1 MNTKILI
8 CCHKSASLSLSE
20 IYLPIQCGRE
30 VSNIKI
36 AIQGDDTGENISIK
50 NRNYCEL
57 TALYW
62 AWKNLRDV
70 GIIGLVHYRRFF
82 DFSFSLLKRDV
93 LRVKEYK
100 KGMEGIDS
108 DNKLQSILEKY
119 DIILP
124 VRKVFATNL
133 KKDYCCQHIP
143 EEYEILR
150 TVIGRIFPD
159 YLASFDYVMTQ
170 KNKASCYN
178 MFITSWPIFDSYCKW
193 LFDILFEVEKEVR
206 ISEYP
211 YQARV
216 FGFMAERLL
225 NVYCYEH
232 SLRVSYKPV
241 LFVTLD
247 KCVPYYLYVLN
258 NLRCRLSFWISMKK

>member
-1 MNTKILI
+1 MNIKILV
-8 CCHKSASLSLSE
+8 CCHKKGIFTSAGAYSF
-20 IYLPIQCGRE
+20 IHCGKA
-30 VSNIKI
+30 VSDAELNILRDN
-36 AIQGDDTGENISIK
+36 AGDNISVK
-50 NRNYCEL
+50 NSNYCEL
-57 TALYW
+57 TAFYW
-62 AWKNLRDV
+62 AWKNLKDTD
-70 GIIGLVHYRRFF
+70 IIGLVHYRRFF
-82 DFSFSLLKRDV
+82 DFSFRLFRRDIFYRSKDISINEQEAYGEKITSLL
-93 LRVKEYK
+93 
-100 KGMEGIDS
+100 G
-108 DNKLQSILEKY
+108 KY

-124 VRKVFATNL
+124 MHKVFSTNL
-133 KKDYCCQHIP
+133 KKDYCAKHIP
-143 EEYEILR
+143 EDYEILR
-150 TVIGRIFPD
+150 SVIVRICPE
-159 YLASFDYVMTQ
+159 YTASFDHVMT
-170 KNKASCYN
+170 KTNKASCYN

>member
-1 MNTKILI
+1 METKILV
-8 CCHKSASLSLSE
+8 CCHKVASCPSE
-20 IYLPIQCGRE
+20 GIYFPIQCGKE
-30 VSNIKI
+30 ISNVKM

-108 DNKLQSILEKY
+108 DNKLQSILEEY

-150 TVIGRIFPD
+150 TVVGRIFPD

-178 MFITSWPIFDSYCKW
+178 MFITKWEIFDAYCGW
-193 LFDILFEVEKEVR
+193 LFNILFEVEKELH
-206 ISEYP
+206 ISQYP

-225 NVYCYEH
+225 NVYCYHH
-232 SLRVSYKPV
+232 SLCILHQPI
-241 LFVTLD
+241 LFITQD
-247 KCVPYYLYVLN
+247 APIPFYLYVLN
-258 NLRCRLSFWISMKK
+258 NIRCILSFFLSLKK